1 MPGYRLVDEAQRELE
16 SGVSF
21 YSATDPVLGEQ
32 FALEVRRVCHQ
43 IAESPL
49 HGAELRSGVRRRLVR
64 RFPYSILYSVE
75 ASGVLIL
82 AIAHQNRK
90 PGYWTSRT

>member
-1 MPGYRLVDEAQRELE
+1 MPAYRLVAEAQRELE

-21 YSATDPVLGEQ
+21 YGATDPVLGEQ
-32 FALEVRRVCHQ
+32 FALEVRRLCRQ

-49 HGAELRSGVRRRLVR
+49 HGAELSLGIRRRLVR
-64 RFPYSILYSVE
+64 RFPYSVLYAVE
-75 ASGVLIL
+75 ASEVVIL

-90 PGYWTSRT
+90 PGYWTSRM